1 MNVIYKPDA
10 QTKAMSYVI
19 INDIHLM
26 QQLVHGKI
34 ETHDI
39 GEGVVMI
46 CNEDGKL
53 IDMDYTLTD
62 PDYGII
68 VGPILFV
75 GEKEDDFCS
84 LSAFQADYIKLRY
97 RRQL

>member
-1 MNVIYKPDA
+1 MNAIYKPDA
-10 QTKAMSYVI
+10 ETKATTFVI
-19 INDIHLM
+19 INDFHLM

-34 ETHDI
+34 ETHNI
-39 GEGVVMI
+39 GHDVVMI

-68 VGPILFV
+68 VGPVLFV
-75 GEKEDDFCS
+75 GEREDDFCS
-84 LSAFQADYIKLRY
+84 LSGRQAAYIKERY
-97 RRQL
+97 GAQL